1 MPENSN
7 LSQQMYLTRAE
18 LNQLFTSNINE
29 EQKSARLT
37 LRPWKQC
44 LLSKIMSLVIPQT
57 M

>member
-1 MPENSN
+1 
-7 LSQQMYLTRAE
+7 MYLTRAE